1 MAGSPPPAS
10 PGGALS
16 REQLYA
22 PLTDY
27 LPGGAPLGGAPAAS
41 ASAASTSA
49 ASASAASA
57 SAAAASALR
66 IHPSVR
72 ESALAEHLAAV
83 SAAYVSDP
91 ALGGA
96 GTRGNG
102 GTSVDRRA
110 MASRIRQRS
119 LQLVGGGLLTGTAAA
134 ADVVDWGRSPEPGAN
149 FSPPGPGGAVGASRR
164 SRRRRR
170 AERGNRPYGSCSG
183 TRRRRREEELLRGGK
198 GGTGPPLDGPA
209 DTAAL
214 LALNGMWCQ
223 YVRSLLGLGGGGGG
237 GGGGGE
243 RRHREGDGRGA
254 APAGGGPG
262 VPVSPHPVPPL
273 GGAGRG
279 RGDRLLRPHR
289 PLRRGPLVR
298 GRGGSR
304 RFRFQERLEGRRGP
318 ACGRRKH
325 RRWKKEEWR
334 WRRRRGVIVCS
345 VRFSIRAADPVEG
358 ARRPQERFGAG
369 LPHRRPGAEGWRWRP
384 WRRRERG
391 KPPDVVVRVDEAA
404 DGVRARGHRCK
415 IESILI
421 IMQKSL
427 LLPEVLLLLGGLL
440 LGRGRCGLLLS
451 PPTEHP
457 HELPHHVGILV
468 LVALVG
474 VREA

>member
-1 MAGSPPPAS
+1 MYTPLSLEGGSMAGSPPPAS

-27 LPGGAPLGGAPAAS
+27 LPGGAPLGGAP
-41 ASAASTSA
+41 A

-170 AERGNRPYGSCSG
+170 AERGTRPYGSCSG
-183 TRRRRREEELLRGGK
+183 TRRRRREEELLRGGQ
-198 GGTGPPLDGPA
+198 G
-209 DTAAL
+209 
-214 LALNGMWCQ
+214 
-223 YVRSLLGLGGGGGG
+223 
-237 GGGGGE
+237 
-243 RRHREGDGRGA
+243 
-254 APAGGGPG
+254 
-262 VPVSPHPVPPL
+262 
-273 GGAGRG
+273 
-279 RGDRLLRPHR
+279 GDR
-289 PLRRGPLVR
+289 
-298 GRGGSR
+298 S
-304 RFRFQERLEGRRGP
+304 
-318 ACGRRKH
+318 
-325 RRWKKEEWR
+325 
-334 WRRRRGVIVCS
+334 
-345 VRFSIRAADPVEG
+345 
-358 ARRPQERFGAG
+358 
-369 LPHRRPGAEGWRWRP
+369 
-384 WRRRERG
+384 
-391 KPPDVVVRVDEAA
+391 
-404 DGVRARGHRCK
+404 
-415 IESILI
+415 
-421 IMQKSL
+421 
-427 LLPEVLLLLGGLL
+427 
-440 LGRGRCGLLLS
+440 S
-451 PPTEHP
+451 P
-457 HELPHHVGILV
+457 
-468 LVALVG
+468 
-474 VREA
+474 